1 MATITLRKSKFDGL
15 GSVLDKLC
23 SSFGNYDATMK
34 ELKRSAGGVDSSTCN
49 LEDVIDD
56 ISNSEESKE
65 EKVKRAKELKS
76 KLDTFVKSAV
86 QREKDAADEI
96 VKKKKEFYKKYD
108 YLKPDSEKSFWER
121 MGDKISDAAKAIG
134 KWMLDH
140 LDVIIAAVIIIAAI
154 VICVFCPATAIAIIG
169 IVVSALSA
177 VMGIADLVCM
187 ATHGGK
193 DIATVLADS
202 GHGTLAKIWKG
213 TSTGLDVASMILPV
227 GAGIK
232 SAMTVGKKT
241 FAQASKAMLKDTWKS
256 IKGIPK
262 GIKDGFAAF
271 KTACKS
277 DGFMKTL
284 GKTAWGGFK
293 SLTGL
298 DDIAELKNI
307 GKIKNNSLVALSS
320 KNWDVD
326 LDNMR
331 MTPKTDKARNALE
344 DASNKLNLNA
354 KLDSVPLTKNGKLID
369 VDWDKISMKIDL
381 PDGGG
386 TITHLGKDQG
396 FDMKNL
402 GFGGTDDD
410 AYDFAIDK
418 FMSENN
424 TKDFKNSLRGEIYG
438 KPSSKVNDTLN
449 DALHTD
455 GVRYTSMS
463 IDKKSPKSN
472 GIYNVA
478 GFTAHENY
486 NLKYEHLV
494 PHDLHNIISHTGGAS
509 HLANEIR
516 QIKNINHLF
525 MRSGFSTAVNGVQAA
540 VSD

>member
-121 MGDKISDAAKAIG
+121 MGDKISGAAKAIG

-193 DIATVLADS
+193 DIATVLAES

-307 GKIKNNSLVALSS
+307 GKIKNNSLISLSGEH
-320 KNWDVD
+320 WDVD
-326 LDNMR
+326 LDNMC
-331 MTPKTDKARNALE
+331 MTPKSAKAQDALNS
-344 DASNKLNLNA
+344 AGQKLGHNI
-354 KLDSVPLTKNGKLID
+354 DSIPLTTNSGLID
-369 VDWDKISMKIDL
+369 VDWDQISMKIDL

-402 GFGGTDDD
+402 GFGGVRGKDYDYAVEKFISTD
-410 AYDFAIDK
+410 YDRFG
-418 FMSENN
+418 
-424 TKDFKNSLRGEIYG
+424 NSIRNEIYG
-438 KPSSKVNDTLN
+438 NAGSRVNTTLN
-449 DALHTD
+449 DVFGTN
-455 GVRYTSMS
+455 GVRYTSTS
-463 IDKKSPKSN
+463 KKTGLFNSS
-472 GIYNVA
+472 

-486 NLKYEHLV
+486 NMMYEHFV
-494 PHDLHNIISHTGGAS
+494 PTELHDIISHSGGTS
-509 HLANEIR
+509 HLVNEISKIR
-516 QIKNINHLF
+516 NIDHLF
-525 MRSGFSTAVNGVQAA
+525 MRSGVSTLINGTQAVL
-540 VSD
+540 SD